1 MRNTNTSF
9 VRNAICRFGSEANQV
24 LRAIADPAMSLVRLI
39 STAVRTLLGYLVP
52 SYRLRQSIESET
64 SAIVS
69 KLTGHIDVSRMLG
82 KAGTN
87 GQRGFDRWSGLMGQ
101 AVS

>member
-9 VRNAICRFGSEANQV
+9 VRNEICRFDNEANQV
-24 LRAIADPAMSLVRLI
+24 LRAIADPATSLVRLI
-39 STAVRTLLGYLVP
+39 STAFRTLLGYLVP
-52 SYRLRQSIESET
+52 SYRFRQSIDSET
-64 SAIVS
+64 GAIVS
-69 KLTGHIDVSRMLG
+69 TLTGHIDFSRMPG
-82 KAGTN
+82 KAGTL